1 VKLSSPFFLPVCCG
15 LGGDVT
21 SFVFLIYVRAS
32 EFLAQICHSDL
43 REYGYIHG
51 NFYFG
56 IILTIPV

>member
-1 VKLSSPFFLPVCCG
+1 MKLSSPFFLPVCCG